1 MINILFSRRVHSN
14 AAAQWLKILE
24 DENVPVLICLSFADK
39 LFSEQMIDG
48 KYPEKNK
55 VKNQLKVQLDVS
67 MKKCL

>member
-14 AAAQWLKILE
+14 AAAQWMKILE

-39 LFSEQMIDG
+39 LFSEQMIGG
-48 KYPEKNK
+48 KYPEKYK
-55 VKNQLKVQLDVS
+55 VKKKLKEELNVS